1 MAKKRVQRDDSDDEQ
16 DSGNRGGNQATAKK
30 APEKWNWTAIAIMLM
45 FLLPGAI
52 AVFFQVFF
60 KQLTNHT
67 FTHKLLIKYD
77 FALYFLEKDFRHVLP
92 RGEGPPRNQGQSHH
106 VL

>member
-1 MAKKRVQRDDSDDEQ
+1 MAKKRVQKDDSDDEQ

-52 AVFFQVFF
+52 AVFFQV
-60 KQLTNHT
+60 QNALRRPLT
-67 FTHKLLIKYD
+67 I
-77 FALYFLEKDFRHVLP
+77 HVLT
-92 RGEGPPRNQGQSHH
+92 HC
-106 VL
+106 L